1 MSRLPKANNTFIEK
15 DDNNENQPLID
26 SNYKLPDSFYTEYG
40 SKVKGLTQGN
50 EVTQI
55 SLALDKDLDRDSVV
69 VVYKI
74 VTSTTG
80 AISQEFVD
88 PGSYTL
94 YISTEA
100 NANID
105 SSFTSYNDI
114 PVEEFDTDQFFA
126 DEEFLEEYNKAL
138 NDNQRVRFNF
148 GNAYA
153 DALEIVNTR
162 KSSIYTIIDRIQ
174 AGLEGLV
181 DKISPVITEENLNK
195 LAKISD
201 DVAKGD
207 LSAESVLK
215 AIGK

>member
-1 MSRLPKANNTFIEK
+1 MLVFY
-15 DDNNENQPLID
+15 
-26 SNYKLPDSFYTEYG
+26 NYFVTE
-40 SKVKGLTQGN
+40 SK
-50 EVTQI
+50 
-55 SLALDKDLDRDSVV
+55 
-69 VVYKI
+69 
-74 VTSTTG
+74 
-80 AISQEFVD
+80 F
-88 PGSYTL
+88 
-94 YISTEA
+94 
-100 NANID
+100 
-105 SSFTSYNDI
+105 NDI
-114 PVEEFDTDQFFA
+114 PAEEFDTDQFFA

-138 NDNQRVRFNF
+138 TDNQRVRFNF

>member
-1 MSRLPKANNTFIEK
+1 MFKIKDNLDIVAYGAAVQEIAQKFFDGDGNYAPHIGKANAMLVFY
-15 DDNNENQPLID
+15 
-26 SNYKLPDSFYTEYG
+26 NYFVTE
-40 SKVKGLTQGN
+40 SK
-50 EVTQI
+50 
-55 SLALDKDLDRDSVV
+55 
-69 VVYKI
+69 
-74 VTSTTG
+74 
-80 AISQEFVD
+80 F
-88 PGSYTL
+88 
-94 YISTEA
+94 
-100 NANID
+100 
-105 SSFTSYNDI
+105 NDI

-138 NDNQRVRFNF
+138 VNNQRIRFNF